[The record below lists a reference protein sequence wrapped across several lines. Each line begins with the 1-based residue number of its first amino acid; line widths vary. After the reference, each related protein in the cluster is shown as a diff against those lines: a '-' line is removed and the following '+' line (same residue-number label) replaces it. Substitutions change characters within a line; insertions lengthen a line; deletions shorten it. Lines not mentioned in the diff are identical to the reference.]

1 MVTYLVFCSLILN
14 LFYFGSLFWY
24 PFIAINFARVYLMI
38 VILKNKFNRNLVG
51 FFYRAQF
58 LLLASTWS
66 LLSATFPMLI
76 ANYDASSNILPF
88 GLAHF
93 SLDAQVLRNANMWH
107 AEFCTESRY
116 RRLYPLA
123 TEKFTWAMFK
133 QSLAFRQALPRIC
146 CNPSMKWKN
155 GEKLLKGEL

>member
-1 MVTYLVFCSLILN
+1 M
-14 LFYFGSLFWY
+14 
-24 PFIAINFARVYLMI
+24 IALLKSNFKI
-38 VILKNKFNRNLVG
+38 ILVG
-51 FFYRAQF
+51 FKQIASSAYSNKSYIKTSGTLSVFFYSVPS

-107 AEFCTESRY
+107 AEFRTESRY
-116 RRLYPLA
+116 RRRYPLA

-133 QSLAFRQALPRIC
+133 QSFAFRQALPRIC